1 MTTASAPGTAGVPA
15 AGVPVAGVPTAGVPA
30 ATLVTS
36 EQATA
41 TRASVPADAT
51 ASRGAGPRVRR
62 RGGIAWLG
70 LTPFAAYVL
79 LFLAVPAVIAVGS
92 GFFDASGHLTL
103 ANLTAFRDPSVLRAF
118 GGSFGLSAASAVIG
132 AVVGALVCWALAA
145 LRPDGIVRSMIDSA
159 ASVLAQFGGVMLAFA
174 FIATIGTQGLVTAW
188 LVSTFHWDLNADG
201 AFLYTVPGLVIP
213 YVYFQVPLMVL
224 TFMPALEGVK
234 TQWGEAA
241 ATLGASR
248 LTYWRRVALPVLAP
262 AFWGSLLLLFANGFS
277 SFATAAALIS
287 QGGIVPLTIRAQ
299 LTSETIIGL
308 QNVAGVLALGMVVVM
323 AVVMGAYS
331 LLQRRA
337 ARWQR

>member
-1 MTTASAPGTAGVPA
+1 MTTASADAP
-15 AGVPVAGVPTAGVPA
+15 
-30 ATLVTS
+30 
-36 EQATA
+36 ATA
-41 TRASVPADAT
+41 TSAPSTARTASAAAPADA
-51 ASRGAGPRVRR
+51 VRR
-62 RGGIAWLG
+62 RVGLAWLG

-79 LFLAVPAVIAVGS
+79 LFLAVPAVIAIGS
-92 GFFDASGHLTL
+92 GFFDGSGAFTL
-103 ANLTAFRDPSVLRAF
+103 ANLAAFADPSVLQAF
-118 GGSFGLSAASAVIG
+118 AGSFGLSAASAVIG
-132 AVVGALVCWALAA
+132 AVLGAVVCWALSA
-145 LRPDGIVRSMIDSA
+145 LRPDGLVRSMIDSA

-174 FIATIGTQGLVTAW
+174 FIATIGVQGLVTTW
-188 LVSTFHWDLNADG
+188 LVTVFHVDLNADG

-234 TQWGEAA
+234 AQWGEAA

-248 LTYWRRVALPVLAP
+248 LKYWRRIALPVLAP

-277 SFATAAALIS
+277 SYATAAALIS
-287 QGGIVPLTIRAQ
+287 QGGIVPLTIRTQ
-299 LTSETIIGL
+299 LTSETIVGL
-308 QNVAGVLALGMVVVM
+308 QNVAGVLAFGMVVVM